1 MLSEIANE
9 VPIDMLTIDLRES
22 YELLGELIGE
32 TYKDD
37 LLDELF
43 SKFCLG
49 K

>member
-1 MLSEIANE
+1 MVSIDLKESYDYLSEI
-9 VPIDMLTIDLRES
+9 
-22 YELLGELIGE
+22 IGE
-32 TYKDD
+32 KYKDD